1 MTIQGNADRIFTFL
15 SKLLK
20 IFKFNEPRVLINWH
34 AKQAKRFFS
43 LSAFQ
48 VIKPNQL
55 NFKKRVKEVTL
66 EKEETF

>member
-1 MTIQGNADRIFTFL
+1 MQNRQVGFL
-15 SKLLK
+15 
-20 IFKFNEPRVLINWH
+20 V
-34 AKQAKRFFS
+34 

-55 NFKKRVKEVTL
+55 NFKKGVIEVTL